1 LRLTLVGSKA
11 ALARDAVAV
20 ALARHLSLT
29 VHHLLLAAAA
39 LLLLGVLLLLV
50 RLRKGAVRHGLR
62 LRDMRHALAAVAALL
77 LLLLLLR
84 IHVLLLLLLLLL
96 LLCPAR
102 RPGRGPAAGRRAVRH
117 AAAVAGD
124 TSLREG
130 RETREE

>member
-96 LLCPAR
+96 LCPAR